1 MSDRT
6 ESLLAELVDLQRR
19 HLVNQEHAIAQ
30 QAESIARQKES
41 VAIQAQAV
49 ARQKKALRTVWV
61 ILAIVVVIGLLYPML
76 TMIAARGR

>member
-49 ARQKKALRTVWV
+49 ARQKKALRTIWF
-61 ILAIVVVIGLLYPML
+61 ILALIVVIAFLVPTLSML
-76 TMIAARGR
+76 AARGR